1 MTGEDRR
8 LLVIVPRPVA
18 PEQLALRQ
26 AQLESVALGP
36 GFRFDFR
43 PVKVAPVH
51 FVSHHDYLLGDLAAF
66 EAALDAQ
73 EEGYDAVC
81 IDTMTDSGVAPL
93 RSVLDI
99 PVIGPGRVS
108 YLTALMLGQRFSIVT
123 MWDAWKPF
131 YRKSLDEAR
140 LADRCA
146 SIRAIN
152 VEPDG
157 RNLLVG
163 KEDRV
168 LPALEAAARRCIEE
182 DGADVIC
189 LGSTT
194 MYQSH
199 GYLRDRLPVPVI
211 NPGPLTYKIAEAFLA
226 LGLSHSRAAYPGPVA
241 VRARLIKAML
251 AAGLAAGEAAD
262 GEAG

>member
-1 MTGEDRR
+1 MTVEDRR

-26 AQLESVALGP
+26 AQLESVALGR

-51 FVSHHDYLLGDLAAF
+51 FVSHHDYLLGDLSAF
-66 EAALDAQ
+66 EAGLDAQ

-140 LADRCA
+140 LNPRHQR
-146 SIRAIN
+146 RARR
-152 VEPDG
+152 PKPARGQGGSGAAGARSRRPALHRRRWRRRYLHGLDDDAPG
-157 RNLLVG
+157 PG
-163 KEDRV
+163 
-168 LPALEAAARRCIEE
+168 LPA
-182 DGADVIC
+182 
-189 LGSTT
+189 
-194 MYQSH
+194 
-199 GYLRDRLPVPVI
+199 
-211 NPGPLTYKIAEAFLA
+211 
-226 LGLSHSRAAYPGPVA
+226 
-241 VRARLIKAML
+241 
-251 AAGLAAGEAAD
+251 
-262 GEAG
+262 

>member
-1 MTGEDRR
+1 MTAKDPW
-8 LLVIVPRPVA
+8 LLVIVPRPVP

-51 FVSHHDYLLGDLAAF
+51 FVSHHDYLLGDLAVF

-73 EEGYDAVC
+73 EEGYAAVC
-81 IDTMTDSGVAPL
+81 IDTMTDSSVAPL

-123 MWDAWKPF
+123 MWDAWKAF

-157 RNLLVG
+157 HNLLIG

-168 LPALEAAARRCIEE
+168 LPALEEAARRCIEE

-189 LGSTT
+189 MGSTT
-194 MYQSH
+194 IAP
-199 GYLRDRLPVPVI
+199 GPRLPARPAARAGHQPGAPDLKDRRGVPRS
-211 NPGPLTYKIAEAFLA
+211 GPQPQPR
-226 LGLSHSRAAYPGPVA
+226 GLSRSGRRQDANDQGH
-241 VRARLIKAML
+241 
-251 AAGLAAGEAAD
+251 AGGRRVP
-262 GEAG
+262 

>member
-1 MTGEDRR
+1 MTVEDRR
-8 LLVIVPRPVA
+8 FLVIVPRPVA

-26 AQLESVALGP
+26 AQLESVVLGRE
-36 GFRFDFR
+36 FRFDFR

-66 EAALDAQ
+66 EAGLDAQ
-73 EEGYDAVC
+73 EDGYDAVC

-99 PVIGPGRVS
+99 PVIDPGRIS

-123 MWDAWKPF
+123 KWDAWKPF
-131 YRKSLDEAR
+131 YRKSLDEAG

-182 DGADVIC
+182 DSADVIC
-189 LGSTT
+189 MGSTT
-194 MYQSH
+194 MH
-199 GYLRDRLPVPVI
+199 
-211 NPGPLTYKIAEAFLA
+211 
-226 LGLSHSRAAYPGPVA
+226 
-241 VRARLIKAML
+241 
-251 AAGLAAGEAAD
+251 
-262 GEAG
+262 

>member
-1 MTGEDRR
+1 MTAKDRR
-8 LLVIVPRPVA
+8 LLVIVPRPVP

-26 AQLESVALGP
+26 AQLESVALGS
-36 GFRFDFR
+36 GFRFNFR
-43 PVKVAPVH
+43 TVKVAPVH
-51 FVSHHDYLLGDLAAF
+51 FVSHHDYLLGDLAVF

-73 EEGYDAVC
+73 EEGYAAVC

-123 MWDAWKPF
+123 MWDAWKVF
-131 YRKSLDEAR
+131 YRKSLDELR

-157 RNLLVG
+157 HNLLIG

-168 LPALEAAARRCIEE
+168 LPALEEAAGAASKRTAPTSSAWARRPCTRPTLTCAT
-182 DGADVIC
+182 GC
-189 LGSTT
+189 PCRSST
-194 MYQSH
+194 
-199 GYLRDRLPVPVI
+199 R
-211 NPGPLTYKIAEAFLA
+211 GP
-226 LGLSHSRAAYPGPVA
+226 
-241 VRARLIKAML
+241 
-251 AAGLAAGEAAD
+251 
-262 GEAG
+262 

>member
-1 MTGEDRR
+1 MTAKDRR
-8 LLVIVPRPVA
+8 LLVIVPRPVP
-18 PEQLALRQ
+18 PEQLGLRQ
-26 AQLESVALGP
+26 AQLESVALGH

-51 FVSHHDYLLGDLAAF
+51 FVSHHDYLLGDLAVF

-73 EEGYDAVC
+73 EEGYAAVC

-123 MWDAWKPF
+123 MWDAWKAV
-131 YRKSLDEAR
+131 YRKSLDELR

-157 RNLLVG
+157 HNLLVG

-168 LPALEAAARRCIEE
+168 LPALEEAARRYIEE

-189 LGSTT
+189 MGSTT
-194 MYQSH
+194 MHQAH
-199 GYLRDRLPVPVI
+199 AYLRDRLPVPVI
-211 NPGPLTYKIAEAFLA
+211 NPGALTYKIAEAFLA
-226 LGLSHSRAAYPGPVA
+226 LGLSHSRAAYPGPAA
-241 VRARLIKAML
+241 VKTK
-251 AAGLAAGEAAD
+251 
-262 GEAG
+262 